1 MDLDATAVD
10 VTAVDVEVEALA
22 DRIKAAE
29 EAAAAEASAAAA
41 AAEAHAAAAGEPH
54 TTQPHTQS
62 DIMATVPTALQ
73 SAHCGQRGCLPQ
85 GRCSKALNQ
94 RLRPTH
100 HFCAPVLLS
109 PY

>member
-1 MDLDATAVD
+1 
-10 VTAVDVEVEALA
+10 
-22 DRIKAAE
+22 
-29 EAAAAEASAAAA
+29 
-41 AAEAHAAAAGEPH
+41 
-54 TTQPHTQS
+54 
-62 DIMATVPTALQ
+62 MATVPTALQ